1 MRLCRV
7 TGNVYGDHKHPDFR
21 GHKLMVVQ
29 QITPEG
35 KNKGAAFLAVDTA
48 QAGVGD
54 TVLVMSEGNGVRQ
67 VLKVKK
73 AAIRS
78 IIIGIVDA
86 VDYTA
91 DPR

>member
-7 TGNVYGDHKHPDFR
+7 TGNVYGEAKHPDYK
-21 GHKLMVVQ
+21 GHKLLVVQ
-29 QITPEG
+29 QLTPEG
-35 KNKGAAFLAVDTA
+35 KNKGSAFLAVDTA

-54 TVLVMSEGNGVRQ
+54 LVLVMSEGNGVRQ
-67 VLKVKK
+67 VLKTKK

-86 VDYTA
+86 VDYVA
-91 DPR
+91 DPY